1 MPENPVNPE
10 PAPGAPEPVPV
21 VEQQVEPDPEAAE
34 APAPNLMAEA
44 TAAMV
49 KLLTQAGVQSVVFID
64 DEFATDHAQNPPDD
78 YFGALTDDD
87 LKDLPGFSQIP
98 TGLPPEMLVQ
108 KCKELWPTLQQ
119 TGRTALY
126 GRLHA
131 LGESRNVEPTGAKR
145 LAGLLRQ
152 SGAVEVVTLSW
163 TEWRAKQ
170 GPMLTSRFDGK
181 FTLLLVDQDFT
192 KEGGSAEGGTD
203 ILTHLQQQI
212 PDAEANKLR
221 CALLTQRPPIRE
233 EHHTWDKFAGE
244 KNLARSRFMLISK
257 ERLGEVQF
265 PGFVMMLRLALLN
278 PLCESL
284 RKEAEVVYQTAL
296 DEAKR
301 QVAGITIYDVE
312 QIVFASSRKEGVWE
326 PDTLF
331 RILGMYLRREAR
343 KVAASNDQLR
353 KLADEVRAIAGP
365 SSLEPTPKQEGTK
378 ALEIRQI
385 ELYED
390 ATYLNKHFAP
400 IDLGDIFEV
409 ARGPG
414 APSKQFILLAQPCDM
429 MVRHDDPK
437 GERKHGVTEGVFLEV
452 LTDEPTV
459 EGQQPKPKVKYDPI
473 LMYRLDYYQKTGEH
487 ANVDFSTARGVNL
500 TILDLCAM
508 QEDGKAEL
516 EAFDKTTQEKFI
528 PSWKSHNDNI
538 RKKLR
543 GACESWHKMTQAC
556 AGVQAQKDKIN
567 DAIKDAAFAELFGP
581 NLWIPY
587 QATRISNKGNIHI
600 AFHCKRVR
608 RLNQPWAGAMLTAYT
623 QYLSRAA
630 FEHDYGSIGFDASN
644 IQPAASENKG

>member
-10 PAPGAPEPVPV
+10 PARDAPEPAPV
-21 VEQQVEPDPEAAE
+21 VEQQVELAPETAE
-34 APAPNLMAEA
+34 APAPNFMAE
-44 TAAMV
+44 TTTAMV
-49 KLLTQAGVQSVVFID
+49 NLLTQAGVQSVVFID
-64 DEFATDHAQNPPDD
+64 DEFATDHPQNPPND
-78 YFGALTDDD
+78 YFDVLTDND
-87 LKDLPGFSQIP
+87 LKDLAGFSQIA
-98 TGLPPEMLVQ
+98 TGLPYEALVQ
-108 KCKELWPTLQQ
+108 RCKEVWPTLRQ
-119 TGRTALY
+119 TDRTALY
-126 GRLHA
+126 GQLHA
-131 LGESRNVEPTGAKR
+131 LAGIRNVEPTGAKR
-145 LAGLLRQ
+145 LAGILGK

-163 TEWRAKQ
+163 TEWRTKQ

-181 FTLLLVDQDFT
+181 FTLLLIDQDFS
-192 KEGGSAEGGTD
+192 KEGGSDQGGTD

-212 PDAEANKLR
+212 PDGEATKLR
-221 CALLTQRPPIRE
+221 CALLTQRPLIRE
-233 EHHTWDKFAGE
+233 EHHTWNKFAID
-244 KNLARSRFMLISK
+244 KNLTRSRFMLISK
-257 ERLGEVQF
+257 ERLGEDQF
-265 PGFVMMLRLALLN
+265 PGFVMMLRLTLLN

-284 RKEAEVVYQTAL
+284 RKEAEAVYQTAL
-296 DEAKR
+296 DEAKL

-343 KVAASNDQLR
+343 KEAASNDRLR

-390 ATYLNKHFAP
+390 ATYLNKHFSP

-414 APSKQFILLAQPCDM
+414 APSKQYILLAQPCDM

-437 GERKHGVTEGVFLEV
+437 GERKHGVTEGVLLEV
-452 LTDEPTV
+452 LIDEPPV
-459 EGQQPKPKVKYDPI
+459 AGQQPKPKVKYDPI
-473 LMYRLDYYQKTGEH
+473 LMYRLDYYKTTGEH
-487 ANVDFSTARGVNL
+487 AYVDFSTARGVNL

-508 QEDGKAEL
+508 REDGKAEL
-516 EAFDKTTQEKFI
+516 EAFDRTTKEKFI

-538 RKKLR
+538 RKKLQA
-543 GACESWHKMTQAC
+543 ACQSWQKMTQAC

-567 DAIKDAAFAELFGP
+567 GAIKDAAFGELFGP

-587 QATRISNKGNIHI
+587 QPHPISDKGNIRI
-600 AFHCKRVR
+600 AFQCKRIR

-630 FEHDYGSIGFDASN
+630 FEHDYGSIGFDASH
-644 IQPAASENKG
+644 QPAGLANEG